1 MNRFV
6 ERPIQRDAA
15 EGAVGAGAA
24 AGGRVGQVPYGVQ
37 IYDQDAH
44 IVFFNRA
51 SKEQLLGIPLDQT
64 LQGQALL
71 DVFAV
76 RPDYSTTMTRPA
88 PGQGH
93 EPGAL
98 TGISLPSAWS

>member
-1 MNRFV
+1 MLNDQYGAMRREEPS
-6 ERPIQRDAA
+6 ERERLLEAA
-15 EGAVGAGAA
+15 LD
-24 AGGRVGQVPYGVQ
+24 QVPYGVQ

-76 RPDYSTTMTRPA
+76 RPDYSTTMTALA

-93 EPGAL
+93 EPAL
-98 TGISLPSAWS
+98 